1 VHSERGKASRVERAI
16 AAKLEAAADRSK
28 PNAINVLKKG
38 SWIMANSQMKLVLM
52 GLAAAALF
60 AGAPL
65 AGAQSITSEQ
75 AKQMLD
81 ELKQIRQLLEKQQQ
95 GMGNAAAPPDD
106 KVNVTFVA
114 GKNTL
119 GKADAPLTLVEFTD
133 YQCPFCQQ
141 FHNGAYPQI
150 KANFIDTGKVRYV
163 SKDFPLDF
171 HAHAKRAAVAARCAG
186 EQNKFWEF
194 RHILIVN
201 ADQLDGEKIYN
212 HAKTANVDVPKLRA
226 CVDSN
231 KYAKDVEKDM
241 AEGMSAGVNGT
252 PSFVLG
258 RVEKDKLIGVR
269 LVGAMPYNQFEAKI
283 NEFLEQK
290 AAAK

>member
-1 VHSERGKASRVERAI
+1 
-16 AAKLEAAADRSK
+16 
-28 PNAINVLKKG
+28 
-38 SWIMANSQMKLVLM
+38 M
-52 GLAAAALF
+52 
-60 AGAPL
+60 
-65 AGAQSITSEQ
+65 
-75 AKQMLD
+75 
-81 ELKQIRQLLEKQQQ
+81 
-95 GMGNAAAPPDD
+95 
-106 KVNVTFVA
+106 
-114 GKNTL
+114 
-119 GKADAPLTLVEFTD
+119 
-133 YQCPFCQQ
+133 
-141 FHNGAYPQI
+141 
-150 KANFIDTGKVRYV
+150 RYV

-241 AEGMSAGVNGT
+241 AEGTLAGVSGT

-258 RVEKDKLIGVR
+258 RIEKDKLVGVR

>member
-1 VHSERGKASRVERAI
+1 
-16 AAKLEAAADRSK
+16 
-28 PNAINVLKKG
+28 
-38 SWIMANSQMKLVLM
+38 MANSQMKLVLM

-95 GMGNAAAPPDD
+95 GMGNMGNPAAPPDD

-141 FHNGAYPQI
+141 FHNSAYQQI
-150 KANFIDTGKVRYV
+150 KTNFIDTGKVRYV

-186 EQNKFWEF
+186 EQNKFWEL

-252 PSFVLG
+252 PTFVLG
-258 RVEKDKLIGVR
+258 RVEKDKLVGVR

>member
-1 VHSERGKASRVERAI
+1 
-16 AAKLEAAADRSK
+16 
-28 PNAINVLKKG
+28 
-38 SWIMANSQMKLVLM
+38 MANSQMKLVLM

-95 GMGNAAAPPDD
+95 GMGNPATPPDD

-141 FHNGAYPQI
+141 FHNSAYQQI
-150 KANFIDTGKVRYV
+150 KTNFIDTGKVRYV

-186 EQNKFWEF
+186 EQNKFWEL

-252 PSFVLG
+252 PTFVLG
-258 RVEKDKLIGVR
+258 RVEKDKLVGVR